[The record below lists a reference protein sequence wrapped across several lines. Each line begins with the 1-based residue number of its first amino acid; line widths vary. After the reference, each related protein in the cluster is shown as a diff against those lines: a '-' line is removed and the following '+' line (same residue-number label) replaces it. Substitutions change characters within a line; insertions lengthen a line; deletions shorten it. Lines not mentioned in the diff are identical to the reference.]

1 MKEFS
6 CLPLLLFAPH
16 RRFSLGVATAESLAG
31 FRLCPPAGRAEQST
45 ACVCLVREHPRSLQG
60 RRRATP
66 ALAFSTL
73 NDETFPQTPIQAAR
87 SGFSPSPSSLC
98 LQHQRGAALPVH
110 GILGAGITLGVG
122 SPLGWDPWAGITL
135 GVGSLGW
142 DPRGSHFAA
151 LGTPSRARKGLGS
164 SRAWQRHP
172 EMPTRS
178 FSCRRL
184 PVSWDACTE
193 N

>member
-1 MKEFS
+1 MKELS

-66 ALAFSTL
+66 ALTFSTL

-87 SGFSPSPSSLC
+87 SGFSPSPSSPC

-110 GILGAGITLGVG
+110 GILG
-122 SPLGWDPWAGITL
+122 AGITL

-172 EMPTRS
+172 GMPTRS

-184 PVSWDACTE
+184 PVFRDARTE